1 MQEVGPRVFFAL
13 LVITVSFLPI
23 FALEETEGRLFKP
36 LAFTKTYAMGFAA
49 MLSVTLT
56 PALAA
61 LLDPRPHPRRGATS
75 RAARARCASTAGRAP
90 GRAPSPWRSSWPRCC
105 CSPRTIPIVAR
116 LGSEFMPPLNEGT
129 LLYMPI
135 GAARASR

>member
-1 MQEVGPRVFFAL
+1 MQEVGPSVFFAL

-23 FALEETEGRLFKP
+23 FTLEATEGRLFKP

-61 LLDPRPHPRRGATS
+61 LLIRGRIRGEDEHPAEPRAGSPLR
-75 RAARARCASTAGRAP
+75 AGRALR
-90 GRAPSPWRSSWPRCC
+90 RA
-105 CSPRTIPIVAR
+105 
-116 LGSEFMPPLNEGT
+116 
-129 LLYMPI
+129 
-135 GAARASR
+135 AARRS